1 MRRLDGSDSGD
12 RPGRQPPNP
21 QRLPVNPRRHKV
33 APERRRRVVTAC
45 NACNIRRVKCSGD
58 HPCDPCMT
66 SSRECVYPAVIEKVS
81 ITRTELDELRR
92 KVDVLERALRDTVPD
107 ATRRH
112 DLIAL
117 ISQDASGAAASA
129 RNVASATASTAG
141 APVGTP
147 AETSS
152 AAQHGVLPRLHPHQS
167 QLLHPQSHSQP
178 HSQAYSQS
186 HLQPHSQPQLQ
197 SQPEPPPQPQPRPQL
212 QLQSHHT
219 RVEGPDELQNLN
231 PTHHQHEDEQASTEG
246 RLLHDPDGHA
256 RFLGE
261 TSGATFL
268 DYLKEF
274 MSTVFHLAYRDLQP
288 GVEGSAFLSSLGRYQ
303 TYDSRRLHER
313 DVDPLWL
320 PQRHE
325 MQLMLSE
332 SRFFIQDGN
341 GNWPSGGIYWWGDLS
356 SVPSLPPIDPNSHPV
371 ARENCRHLAFYH
383 TVFAVASQASK
394 TPAQRPPLPPNVSE
408 YYFSRACLL
417 LGNPLDITRFTI
429 NDVTTLALMG
439 FYLIE
444 MNRRDAAYMCVSN
457 AMHISI
463 MHGTHRGWVDESG
476 TRIFWTLYVL
486 DRWLSCLMGRPPTIM
501 DDAIRLP
508 LPCDAPS
515 MPSAA
520 GLKAHV
526 ELSRI
531 SGHIVCNTYRVS
543 PGEKW
548 TGSVR
553 HSEDAIRMLD
563 QWQENLPPILQLSAN
578 GLSDDPACC
587 LLHMGCNQL
596 LILTI
601 RPVFFAA
608 VKKTFAERLVT
619 RQSSLN
625 SHPQLSHLRRCVIA
639 AEHNIRLARHIL
651 ALNHPRKLLQAG
663 LHFIFNAAICLML
676 QDLIYIEDVTPKD
689 PHARDHDL
697 DFVIAR
703 FEEESQVESNYG
715 RDCAAVLRD
724 LRALVQRLQAPIKQ
738 RVVNAR
744 PGELPQQLGQG
755 LAATRTTNIQMGQP
769 WPQKAASNIL
779 QQPIHVE
786 QGHTLSVLF
795 EISRTPQAR
804 SISTSMSNLQR
815 RAVAGSFIFKFPDDD
830 TTKKPQV
837 ALFRRSAKVRTYP
850 HKYAPISGSVEE
862 TDANPLATAWREL
875 QEETTL
881 TNTSLRLFRQG
892 KPYSFVDESVN
903 REWTINPF
911 SFILKSEK
919 EGGRGEAS
927 IQLDWEHQG
936 YEWFDPD
943 AINESDDF
951 QGVPRILDS
960 FRRVWFNIDLG
971 EEAGRRLGAGLM
983 SLQRD
988 HDSGAHQLAS
998 KALEIFIDVIKRL
1011 DTNSREAWWKNVR
1024 TVAWHLWKNGR
1035 ESMGAPILRVMISSL
1050 GIIKD
1055 KMLHDSSS
1063 LEGSIEATV
1072 QALQQFSQRRQ
1083 GIIPKVG
1090 GSLHDFLTTQ
1100 FSEAE
1105 PLKILTLSSSSTI
1118 LSGIMKGLENRKTPL
1133 EVRVLES
1140 RPLFEGVKMGNAI
1153 ASFANTNSIK
1163 TNVTVYTDA
1172 SVGLAAEDVD
1182 VVLIGADLID
1192 NKGNVS
1198 NKTGSLPAVLAAKHV
1213 SPSVKVVALFDMEKV
1228 LPFEPPVKEENDPQ
1242 EVVQAW
1248 GDLVELG
1255 AESNARVKVKNVYFE
1270 WVSSDL
1276 IDYYVTEYGI
1286 TSAERIAESAE
1297 NVQKGAD
1304 RFFNDL

>member
-1 MRRLDGSDSGD
+1 MRRLDGSDSGHG
-12 RPGRQPPNP
+12 PGQQPPNP

-66 SSRECVYPAVIEKVS
+66 SSRECIYPAVIEKVS

-92 KVDVLERALRDTVPD
+92 KVDVLETALRDTVPD

-117 ISQDASGAAASA
+117 ISQDASGAAANA
-129 RNVASATASTAG
+129 RNVASVTASTVG
-141 APVGTP
+141 APVVTPSVTP
-147 AETSS
+147 AV
-152 AAQHGVLPRLHPHQS
+152 AQHGALPRLHPHQS
-167 QLLHPQSHSQP
+167 QLLHPQPHSQPHPQSYSQSYTQSHSQPQSQPQSQPHPQPHPQPYSQP
-178 HSQAYSQS
+178 HSQP
-186 HLQPHSQPQLQ
+186 HLQSR
-197 SQPEPPPQPQPRPQL
+197 PEAQPQPQPQPPPQL
-212 QLQSHHT
+212 QLQSHPT
-219 RVEGPDELQNLN
+219 RVKAPDELQNPN

-268 DYLKEF
+268 DHLKEF

-325 MQLMLSE
+325 MQAMLSE

-341 GNWPSGGIYWWGDLS
+341 RNWPSGGVYWWGDLS
-356 SVPSLPPIDPNSHPV
+356 SIPSLPPIDPNSHPV

-383 TVFAVASQASK
+383 TAFAVVSQALK
-394 TPAQRPPLPPNVSE
+394 TPAQRPALPPNVSE

-429 NDVTTLALMG
+429 NDVATLALMG

-508 LPCDAPS
+508 LPCDSPS
-515 MPSAA
+515 MPPAA

-543 PGEKW
+543 PGEKR

-563 QWQENLPPILQLSAN
+563 QWQESLPPILQLSSN

-608 VKKTFAERLVT
+608 VKKTFAERMVT

-625 SHPQLSHLRRCVIA
+625 SHPQLSHLRRCVVA
-639 AEHNIRLARHIL
+639 AERNIRLARHIL

-676 QDLIYIEDVTPKD
+676 QDLIYIEDVAPKD

-724 LRALVQRLQAPIKQ
+724 LRALVRRLQTPIKQ
-738 RVVNAR
+738 SMAGAR
-744 PGELPQQLGQG
+744 PGEPPQQLGHG
-755 LAATRTTNIQMGQP
+755 LAAPRTTTMHMGQS
-769 WPQKAASNIL
+769 WPQKPATNIL

-786 QGHTLSVLF
+786 QGHTLYEELVSW
-795 EISRTPQAR
+795 I
-804 SISTSMSNLQR
+804 
-815 RAVAGSFIFKFPDDD
+815 DDD
-830 TTKKPQV
+830 WQ
-837 ALFRRSAKVRTYP
+837 
-850 HKYAPISGSVEE
+850 
-862 TDANPLATAWREL
+862 
-875 QEETTL
+875 
-881 TNTSLRLFRQG
+881 
-892 KPYSFVDESVN
+892 PY
-903 REWTINPF
+903 
-911 SFILKSEK
+911 
-919 EGGRGEAS
+919 
-927 IQLDWEHQG
+927 
-936 YEWFDPD
+936 
-943 AINESDDF
+943 
-951 QGVPRILDS
+951 
-960 FRRVWFNIDLG
+960 
-971 EEAGRRLGAGLM
+971 GA
-983 SLQRD
+983 
-988 HDSGAHQLAS
+988 
-998 KALEIFIDVIKRL
+998 
-1011 DTNSREAWWKNVR
+1011 
-1024 TVAWHLWKNGR
+1024 
-1035 ESMGAPILRVMISSL
+1035 
-1050 GIIKD
+1050 
-1055 KMLHDSSS
+1055 
-1063 LEGSIEATV
+1063 
-1072 QALQQFSQRRQ
+1072 
-1083 GIIPKVG
+1083 
-1090 GSLHDFLTTQ
+1090 
-1100 FSEAE
+1100 
-1105 PLKILTLSSSSTI
+1105 
-1118 LSGIMKGLENRKTPL
+1118 
-1133 EVRVLES
+1133 
-1140 RPLFEGVKMGNAI
+1140 
-1153 ASFANTNSIK
+1153 
-1163 TNVTVYTDA
+1163 Y
-1172 SVGLAAEDVD
+1172 
-1182 VVLIGADLID
+1182 LI
-1192 NKGNVS
+1192 
-1198 NKTGSLPAVLAAKHV
+1198 
-1213 SPSVKVVALFDMEKV
+1213 
-1228 LPFEPPVKEENDPQ
+1228 
-1242 EVVQAW
+1242 
-1248 GDLVELG
+1248 
-1255 AESNARVKVKNVYFE
+1255 
-1270 WVSSDL
+1270 
-1276 IDYYVTEYGI
+1276 
-1286 TSAERIAESAE
+1286 
-1297 NVQKGAD
+1297 
-1304 RFFNDL
+1304 